1 MSPIELVIPVFS
13 LIAVGWFLS
22 KIGLAGET
30 WVSALNDYAYYVA
43 FPTLMLASLATRPL
57 SGLGAMIAVNA
68 IYLLVSMGLA
78 LLVAR
83 ALQLDRALTATL
95 VFSGSFGNIV
105 YMGFPLAERA
115 FGDLGLTL
123 AAGIAST
130 HLAVML
136 SVGLALAQA
145 ITLGRVDVLG
155 IAKRVGRVPLFW
167 AAALGLLLS
176 SFKLEFPELVV
187 YPLQAL
193 GRSASPV
200 ALFALGA
207 FLGGRGLG
215 SKISRPLTVSAYK
228 LIALPAIA
236 YALSAAAGLQGAQIG
251 CTLLLSAAPL
261 AVTNFVVADKF
272 QLDREAVATA
282 IVLSTL
288 CSAFTLS
295 VLAVLL

>member
-1 MSPIELVIPVFS
+1 MSPIELVVPVFS
-13 LIAVGWFLS
+13 LIAVGWLLA
-22 KIGLAGET
+22 KIGLAGDN

-43 FPTLMLASLATRPL
+43 FPALMLASLATRPL
-57 SGLGAMIAVNA
+57 SGLGAMIVANA
-68 IYLLVSMGLA
+68 AYLVVSMGLA
-78 LLVAR
+78 FLTSRVLR
-83 ALQLDRALTATL
+83 LDRTLTATL

-115 FGDLGLTL
+115 FGDFGLTL

-136 SVGLALAQA
+136 SIGLALAQA
-145 ITLGRVDVLG
+145 VTLGRVDVSG
-155 IAKRVGRVPLFW
+155 IAKRVGKVPLFW
-167 AAALGLLLS
+167 AAAAGLLLS
-176 SFKLEFPELVV
+176 TLEPKFPELVV
-187 YPLQAL
+187 YPLQSL

-207 FLGGRGLG
+207 FLGNRGLG
-215 SKISRPLTVSAYK
+215 TKISRPLTVSAYK
-228 LIALPAIA
+228 LIVLPVIA
-236 YALSAAAGLQGAQIG
+236 YALSAAAGLQGAQMG

-272 QLDREAVATA
+272 QLDREAVAAA

-288 CSAFTLS
+288 CSVLTLS
-295 VLAVLL
+295 ALAVLL